1 VKKNLIT
8 AAIGVVLALL
18 VAGCA
23 APLNEVKPTGPGGAS
38 PGGSWVLTSWNDPS
52 AVPGEPN
59 SITLTIADGRVS
71 GKAACNQYSGPVK
84 IDGKGFSA
92 GDMATTLM
100 ACFDDLAAAE
110 NTYLS
115 LLAGVDSWSIDGG
128 ELVLSTNGV
137 ETLRYKAA

>member
-1 VKKNLIT
+1 MKKNLIV
-8 AAIGVVLALL
+8 AAVGVLLALL

-23 APLNEVKPTGPGGAS
+23 APLNEVRPAGPGVAS
-38 PGGSWVLTSWNDPS
+38 PGGSWVLTSWSDPS
-52 AVPGEPN
+52 AVPTDPN

-71 GKAACNQYSGPVK
+71 GKSACNQYNGPVK

-92 GDMATTLM
+92 GDMATTMM
-100 ACFDDLAAAE
+100 ACFDDLASAE
-110 NTYLS
+110 NTYLR
-115 LLAGVDSWSIDGG
+115 LLADVDAWSIDGG